1 MIREDYIE
9 RLIQQF
15 AAAFKAL
22 LKAREEQ
29 RPEDALQLIR
39 ETSLSLLGMEYG
51 ALTMADAA
59 STARLLGHP
68 LRVTGLAR
76 LVVEEGQL
84 LRAQGKET
92 RASLRWSLALE
103 LFLEARALGAPLQGE
118 DARVFAWLRTE
129 VAPTLLSERHQ
140 RLLVDSSTATE

>member
-15 AAAFKAL
+15 AAALKAL

-39 ETSLSLLGMEYG
+39 ETALSLLGMEYG
-51 ALTMADAA
+51 VLTMADAA

-68 LRVTGLAR
+68 QRVVGLAR
-76 LVVEEGQL
+76 LVVEEGEV
-84 LRAQGKET
+84 LREQGQHA
-92 RASLRWSLALE
+92 RAGLRWGVALE
-103 LFLEARALGAPLQGE
+103 LLLEARAMGAKLEGE
-118 DARVFAWLRTE
+118 EARVFQRLRAE
-129 VAPTLLSERHQ
+129 VAPTLLSERYQ
-140 RLLVDSSTATE
+140 RLLVDASP